1 MEVLLSKSNCDKIC
15 LNLFHKNSTTFT
27 SIIALF
33 LNFSSKLE
41 GIIIAGGEYF
51 SFLCKTCCWLGVPSR
66 LSRDAQVTPEAHK
79 CQQRRSFTLTLTL
92 FSDSSHAMHHRRTSA
107 NNSREEG
114 EAMLSTRAGEWASL
128 CLPIN

>member
-51 SFLCKTCCWLGVPSR
+51 SLVELVVGQ
-66 LSRDAQVTPEAHK
+66 AM
-79 CQQRRSFTLTLTL
+79 RR
-92 FSDSSHAMHHRRTSA
+92 RRTSYTRGA
-107 NNSREEG
+107 QVPPEADKSNNGREVDRIPQVTNLLLVRRPTTAE
-114 EAMLSTRAGEWASL
+114 
-128 CLPIN
+128 I